1 MTTFRRRREGERGQ
15 VVVITAMMATVIF
28 GGMALSVDLSV
39 HTYNQRTLQNVADSA
54 ALAGATGLGA
64 TPTSAQKLSAVT
76 DAVTALTNNLGGT
89 WSGAASAS
97 FTNGSGVAGYKR
109 TVTSGGYTA
118 KISAPPETARSTTN
132 ATANDVEVDLYNSV
146 NNSFAGVLGVP
157 TSTIGAHAVAY
168 HSGPP
173 SPYNY
178 TFFAATEIDSGN
190 QQESIQGDAF
200 VGNGYAPQSAG
211 QAGLCVYEIP
221 EATNDNDSDSGGGQ
235 DNDIDDQ
242 GHAVFAAVPPSI
254 GSDPNYH
261 TNLPSMT
268 STCPGRGGFNVE
280 TAQSTGGYTNC
291 PMGSSPVT
299 DTNGIQCVMA
309 NPTVP
314 VLPMPSPTSSSLCS
328 GGTATVNHAT
338 PPGIYAVAA
347 NCSVTLDF
355 SGGDVNCVDLLLSTG
370 AKVAVN
376 DKKGQDFMTS
386 YDFSTSDSAG
396 YSAITNLSPLPTDVT
411 ATCPGASTGTNPD
424 PTGTRA
430 GQCVL
435 CQTYTATGT
444 PITLSNGDT
453 GCCSDSLFVGTVF
466 LPGSEVSFSTNQ
478 AMEDVGQVYCKYWAV
493 QSGNHPNPVV
503 TYDSG
508 DMAAQA
514 EVLRLV
520 E

>member
-1 MTTFRRRREGERGQ
+1 MTYRRRRSGERGQ

-54 ALAGATGLGA
+54 ALAGATDLGA
-64 TPTSAQKLSAVT
+64 TPTSTQQQSAIT
-76 DAVTALTNNLGGT
+76 DAVSALTNNLGGT
-89 WSGAASAS
+89 WSGAASTS
-97 FTNGSGVAGYKR
+97 FTNSSSIAGYKR

-118 KISAPPETARSTTN
+118 KISTPPETAKSSTN
-132 ATANDVEVDLYNSV
+132 ATAGDVEVDLYNAV

-190 QQESIQGDAF
+190 QQESIQGDAY
-200 VGNGYAPQSAG
+200 VGNGYSPQSQG
-211 QAGLCVYEIP
+211 KAGLCVYEIP
-221 EATNDNDSDSGGGQ
+221 EATNDNDSDSGSGQ

-242 GHAVFAAVPPSI
+242 GHAVFASVAPSV
-254 GSDPNYH
+254 GNDPTYH
-261 TNLPSMT
+261 TNLPTMAT
-268 STCPGRGGFNVE
+268 ACPGSGGFNVE
-280 TAQSTGGYTNC
+280 TAQSTGAYTNC
-291 PMGSSPVT
+291 PLGATAAT

-314 VLPMPSPTSSSLCS
+314 TLALPTPTSTSLCS
-328 GGTATVNHAT
+328 GGSATVTNAT
-338 PPGIYAVAA
+338 AAGIYKVAA
-347 NCSVTLDF
+347 NCAVTVDF
-355 SGGDVNCVDLLLSTG
+355 SSGDVNCVDLILSSG
-370 AKVAVN
+370 ATVSVN
-376 DKKGQDFMTS
+376 DKKGQNFMTS
-386 YDFSTSDSAG
+386 YDFSTGDSAG
-396 YSAITNLSPLPTDVT
+396 YSAIKNLSPLPTDVT

-424 PTGTRA
+424 PTGTHA
-430 GQCVL
+430 GL
-435 CQTYTATGT
+435 CIICQNYTATGT
-444 PITLSNGDT
+444 PVTLSNGST

-466 LPGSEVSFSTNQ
+466 LPGSEVSFRTNQ
-478 AMEDVGQVYCKYWAV
+478 AMEDVGQVYCQYWAV